1 MVSTGKFV
9 SVGVYMIAFALLVAP
24 LPAVAA
30 ALYSYANN
38 LNLTSEKVE
47 PPALANPDDE
57 LIVSLRSWK
66 WLNAAKRV
74 FVVHLWGAIVSLL
87 PYFICQIPGYSPTE
101 NSIIWGLLSLLS
113 LLVLSVI
120 LGSPFSS
127 TKSYE
132 QRIQE
137 WAFLKAM
144 TTSAAFIGL
153 CLMSVINFS
162 TAELGAFLVVSMCL
176 LAHPLKLDLGAG
188 NFKALS
194 RAACNLVLGF
204 IAFPPVTFFLF
215 KGALQGF
222 DNLHIGDFWNW
233 METLWA
239 WNSAT
244 FLYLG
249 MVHLPCWLLCTQIL
263 LHPC

>member
-1 MVSTGKFV
+1 MVSTSKFV

-30 ALYSYANN
+30 SLYSSANN
-38 LNLTSEKVE
+38 LNLTLKKVE
-47 PPALANPDDE
+47 PAAPANADDE
-57 LIVSLRSWK
+57 LIVSLSSWK

-74 FVVHLWGAIVSLL
+74 FVVHLWGAVVSLL
-87 PYFICQIPGYSPTE
+87 PYFISQIPGYSPVT
-101 NSIIWGLLSLLS
+101 SSVIWALLSLLT
-113 LLVLSVI
+113 LLILSVI
-120 LGSPFSS
+120 LGSPLGS
-127 TKSYE
+127 TKSSE
-132 QRIQE
+132 HLIQE

-153 CLMSVINFS
+153 CLMSVINFA
-162 TAELGAFLVVSMCL
+162 TAELGAFLVVTMCL
-176 LAHPLKLDLGAG
+176 LAHPLKLDLMAG

-194 RAACNLVLGF
+194 RASCNIVLAF

-215 KGALQGF
+215 KVGLQGF
-222 DNLHIGDFWNW
+222 DSLHIGDFWNW
-233 METLWA
+233 METLWT

-249 MVHLPCWLLCTQIL
+249 MIHLPCWVLCTQIL
-263 LHPC
+263 LHHC